1 MCSHSISNL
10 ISLLTILKK
19 NWISKWATMIL
30 HIQFENHKFDS
41 SPYIKIKL
49 KLSFFV
55 EVLLLIKILVEH
67 KPCNEKN
74 SWVLLN
80 YLVAHKKNENSKI
93 DLFEL
98 R

>member
-1 MCSHSISNL
+1 
-10 ISLLTILKK
+10 
-19 NWISKWATMIL
+19 MIL

-74 SWVLLN
+74 S
-80 YLVAHKKNENSKI
+80 
-93 DLFEL
+93 
-98 R
+98 